1 MRRKLF
7 GVLAL
12 TTVFLQGCSDL
23 TSRQE
28 AACELKATEICSDAA
43 EARLHGAI
51 LAVNSTSRPQEAQVV
66 PYVVPIFQPDGTL
79 ATEVDCYANTDLRT
93 YSIVHSSIAIPP
105 TSQKELSFLRAEHL
119 CIDAEATYV
128 CAPMT
133 MLGSGRENCQ
143 TKVG

>member
-1 MRRKLF
+1 MRRKVCGLIA
-7 GVLAL
+7 LAAISL
-12 TTVFLQGCSDL
+12 AGCSDL

-28 AACELKATEICSDAA
+28 ATCELKVTELCSAAA
-43 EARLHGAI
+43 ERQLPGAI
-51 LAVNSTSRPQEAQVV
+51 LAVDNTSRPREAHVV
-66 PYVVPIFQPDGTL
+66 PYVVPVLQPDGTL

-128 CAPMT
+128 A
-133 MLGSGRENCQ
+133 RR
-143 TKVG
+143 